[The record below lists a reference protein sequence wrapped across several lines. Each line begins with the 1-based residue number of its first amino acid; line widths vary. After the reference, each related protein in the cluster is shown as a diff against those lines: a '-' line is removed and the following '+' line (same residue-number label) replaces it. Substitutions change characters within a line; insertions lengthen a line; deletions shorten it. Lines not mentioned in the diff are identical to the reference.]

1 MKKLFTSKQQKLRTL
16 GVSLLILF
24 FVLGGFVLLS
34 DSYGVN
40 YLRKLLELT
49 PGNGETKKDY
59 ETLLTLAEKTL
70 NTNGEVKTYLVLFQ
84 NNMELRPGG
93 GFIGSFGVIK
103 VKDGQLLDLQVHD
116 VVNTDFR
123 VEHSVP
129 APYPMEETLGVD
141 TWSFRDSN
149 FSPHFPENVDNALKF
164 YTIFGGTEKFD
175 GVIGITT
182 HVLESMLS
190 ITGPVSVPGYP
201 GTYDAENGVYNLE
214 RQVEIDFVQQG
225 IERGQRKSM
234 MRDLAYIIV
243 EKAKAL
249 PLSQKY
255 ELFTILL
262 DDLHAKDIQ
271 VSFVDPEMQAS
282 IDAAGWGGKMDTT
295 WDKDYFQIV
304 DSNMN
309 AFKSDHFINRSYLYE
324 LDTTVVPAQA
334 KLTVTYQHTAK
345 EKDWLVKDYQT
356 YLRVYL
362 PKDAYVTRVSESV
375 DEPRYG
381 ESYGKKWVGTLQQ
394 VPLGTTK
401 SVSFEYT
408 LPKERVAEYDLLME
422 RQAGIKMDT
431 EVEIRLKE
439 KSGTTQKTFHFDHNK
454 KLSELK

>member
-1 MKKLFTSKQQKLRTL
+1 MKKFLPTKKKKWYVAGT
-16 GVSLLILF
+16 SLLVLF
-24 FVLGGFVLLS
+24 LVFGGLVLSS
-34 DSYGVN
+34 DSYGLN
-40 YLRKLLELT
+40 YLRKLVEMT
-49 PGNGETKKDY
+49 PGEGENKKDY
-59 ETLLTLAEKTL
+59 ETLLALAEKTL

-103 VKDGQLLDLQVHD
+103 VKDGQILDLQVHD

-123 VEHSVP
+123 VEHDVK

-149 FSPHFPENVDNALKF
+149 FSPHFPENVENALRF
-164 YTIFGGTEKFD
+164 YKIFGGTEEFD

-182 HVLESMLS
+182 HVLESMLTV
-190 ITGPVSVPGYP
+190 TGPVEVPGYP

-225 IERGQRKSM
+225 IERGERKNM
-234 MRDLAYIIV
+234 MRDLAFIIV

-255 ELFTILL
+255 ELFKIILG
-262 DDLHAKDIQ
+262 DLHSKDIQ
-271 VSFVDPEMQAS
+271 VSFVDPELQATV
-282 IDAAGWGGKMDTT
+282 DRAGWAGKMDTN
-295 WDKDYFQIV
+295 WQKDYFQVV

-309 AFKSDHFINRSYLYE
+309 AFKSDHFINRSYRYE
-324 LDTTVVPAQA
+324 LDATVSPAQA
-334 KLTVTYQHTAK
+334 KLTVTYVHTAK

-362 PKDAYVTRVSESV
+362 PKDAYITNVSESV

-394 VPLGTTK
+394 VRLGTTK
-401 SVSFEYT
+401 SVSIEYT
-408 LPKERVAEYDLLME
+408 LPVERVADYDLLIE
-422 RQAGIKMDT
+422 RQPGIKTDT
-431 EVEIRLKE
+431 PVELSLKG
-439 KSGTTQKTFHFDHNK
+439 KNGTIQKTVILDTNK
-454 KLSELK
+454 KLSELE

>member
-1 MKKLFTSKQQKLRTL
+1 MSLF
-16 GVSLLILF
+16 LIIGGL
-24 FVLGGFVLLS
+24 VLTS

-40 YLRKLLELT
+40 FLRQLFEAA
-49 PGNGETKKDY
+49 PGEGETKKDY
-59 ETLLTLAEKTL
+59 ETLLALAEKTL

-103 VKDGQLLDLQVHD
+103 VRDGQVLDLQVHD

-123 VEHSVP
+123 VAHDVP

-149 FSPHFPENVDNALKF
+149 FSPHWPENVENALKF
-164 YTIFGGTEKFD
+164 YKIFGGVEEFD

-190 ITGPVSVPGYP
+190 VTGPVSVPGYP

-214 RQVEIDFVQQG
+214 RQVEIDFVNQG
-225 IERGQRKSM
+225 IERGERKSM
-234 MRDLAYIIV
+234 MRDLAVIIV
-243 EKAKAL
+243 DKVKAL

-255 ELFTILL
+255 ELFKIILS
-262 DDLHAKDIQ
+262 DLHAKDIQ
-271 VSFVDPEMQAS
+271 VSFVDPELQATVER
-282 IDAAGWGGKMDTT
+282 AGWAGMMDST
-295 WDKDYFQIV
+295 WEKDYFQVV

-324 LDTTVVPAQA
+324 LDTTVSPAQA
-334 KLTVTYQHTAK
+334 KLTVTYEHTAK

-362 PKDAYVTRVSESV
+362 PKDAFVTSVSEHV

-381 ESYGKKWVGTLQQ
+381 EYLGKKWVGVLQQ

-401 SVSFEYT
+401 SIVFEYT
-408 LPKERVAEYDLLME
+408 LPIERVADYDLLME

-431 EVEIRLKE
+431 KVELRLK
-439 KSGTTQKTFHFDHNK
+439 GTNGTIQKNFQFDHNK
-454 KLSELK
+454 KLSELE